1 MAAGNAFLP
10 DFIERFNARF
20 AVIPARSTDLH
31 RRLNIS
37 ASRLRD
43 TLCHRVLRYV
53 GAQLTLSY
61 DRKRIMPIRDAVTEG
76 LVGQY
81 VEIYHFAHGQVDVR
95 WKGLSLPYA
104 AFDKE
109 QRTSQAD
116 VVENKRLGAALALV
130 KTRQDAPRPS
140 PRVKSASEAGG
151 YVKIARKPRR
161 RSWLPPETARTA
173 SAMVPPLDT
182 GLEAAASGG
191 PLRGVGP

>member
-1 MAAGNAFLP
+1 
-10 DFIERFNARF
+10 
-20 AVIPARSTDLH
+20 
-31 RRLNIS
+31 
-37 ASRLRD
+37 
-43 TLCHRVLRYV
+43 VLRYV

-61 DRKRIMPIRDAVTEG
+61 DRKRITLIRDAVTEG

-81 VEIYHFAHGQVDVR
+81 VEIYHFADGQVDVR

-109 QRTSQAD
+109 QRTSQAE

-130 KTRQDAPRPS
+130 KARQDAPRPS

-151 YVKIARKPRR
+151 YVKTARKSSR

-173 SAMVPPLDT
+173 SA
-182 GLEAAASGG
+182 SC
-191 PLRGVGP
+191 